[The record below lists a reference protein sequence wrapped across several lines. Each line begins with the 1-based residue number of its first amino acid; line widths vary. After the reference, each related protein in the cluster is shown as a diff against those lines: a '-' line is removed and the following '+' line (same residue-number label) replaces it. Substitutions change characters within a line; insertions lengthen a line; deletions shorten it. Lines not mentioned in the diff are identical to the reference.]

1 MHFFSPL
8 SGESEG
14 AFIKTIQIPMI
25 NEKLDVQLIESLKEN
40 GFLES
45 TEVQQVC
52 IPRIKSGR
60 DLVCIAGKGSGKSV
74 SIVVGV
80 LQRLKAEQGDNPR
93 AVIVVADKERALVM
107 KNEFSRLGEYS
118 YLRVHT
124 ACEDEKIDV
133 QKDKIYMGTD
143 VVIGTAKR
151 LNQIYTLYAL
161 NLGDVKIFAID
172 DAELVIK
179 NLNYLQLDRLARSL
193 PKSQKIIFAQTL
205 SEWVDRFANE
215 FMNNE
220 EIIEIEEPEDESEH
234 SV

>member
-1 MHFFSPL
+1 MV
-8 SGESEG
+8 
-14 AFIKTIQIPMI
+14 
-25 NEKLDVQLIESLKEN
+25 NEKLDKQLLESLKEN
-40 GFLES
+40 GFTES
-45 TEVQQVC
+45 TELEQIC

-60 DLVCIAGKGSGKSV
+60 DLLCIAGKGSGKSTT
-74 SIVVGV
+74 IVVSV
-80 LQRLKAEQGDNPR
+80 LQRLKAELEDNAR
-93 AVIVVADKERALVM
+93 AVIVVADKERALEM
-107 KNEFSRLGEYS
+107 KNEFSRLGEYTD
-118 YLRVHT
+118 LRVHT
-124 ACEDEKIDV
+124 ACDDEKIDV

-161 NLGDVKIFAID
+161 NLGAVKIFAID

-193 PKSQKIIFAQTL
+193 PKSQKVVFAETL
-205 SEWVDRFANE
+205 TEWVDRFADE

>member
-1 MHFFSPL
+1 
-8 SGESEG
+8 
-14 AFIKTIQIPMI
+14 MI

-40 GFLES
+40 GFTES
-45 TEVQQVC
+45 TELEQIC

-60 DLVCIAGKGSGKSV
+60 DMLCMAGKGSGKSTTLVV
-74 SIVVGV
+74 SV
-80 LQRLKAEQGDNPR
+80 LQRLKAELEDNPR
-93 AVIVVADKERALVM
+93 AVIVVANKERALEM
-107 KNEFSRLGEYS
+107 KTEFARLGEYTD
-118 YLRVHT
+118 LRVHT
-124 ACEDEKIDV
+124 ACDDEKIDV

-161 NLGDVKIFAID
+161 NLGAVKIFAID

-193 PKSQKIIFAQTL
+193 PKSQKVVFAHTL
-205 SEWVDRFANE
+205 TEWVERFANE
-215 FMNNE
+215 FMNND

>member
-1 MHFFSPL
+1 
-8 SGESEG
+8 
-14 AFIKTIQIPMI
+14 MI
-25 NEKLDVQLIESLKEN
+25 NEKLDKQLLESLKVN
-40 GFLES
+40 GFTES
-45 TEVQQVC
+45 TELEQIC

-60 DLVCIAGKGSGKSV
+60 DLLCIAGKRSGKSTT
-74 SIVVGV
+74 IVVSV
-80 LQRLKAEQGDNPR
+80 LQRLKAELEDNAR
-93 AVIVVADKERALVM
+93 AVIVVADKERALEM
-107 KNEFSRLGEYS
+107 KNEFSRLGEYTD
-118 YLRVHT
+118 LRVHT
-124 ACEDEKIDV
+124 ACDDEKIDV

-161 NLGDVKIFAID
+161 NLGAVKIFAID

-193 PKSQKIIFAQTL
+193 PKSQKVVFAETL
-205 SEWVDRFANE
+205 TEWVDRFADE

>member
-1 MHFFSPL
+1 
-8 SGESEG
+8 
-14 AFIKTIQIPMI
+14 MI
-25 NEKLDVQLIESLKEN
+25 NEKLDKQLLESLKEN
-40 GFLES
+40 GFTES
-45 TEVQQVC
+45 TELEQIC

-60 DLVCIAGKGSGKSV
+60 DLICIAGKGSGKSTTL
-74 SIVVGV
+74 VVCV
-80 LQRLKAEQGDNPR
+80 LQRLKSELEDNAR
-93 AVIVVADKERALVM
+93 AVIVVADKERALEM
-107 KNEFSRLGEYS
+107 KNEFSRLGEYTD
-118 YLRVHT
+118 LRVHT

-161 NLGDVKIFAID
+161 NLGAVKIFAID

-193 PKSQKIIFAQTL
+193 PKSQKVVFANSL
-205 SEWVDRFANE
+205 SEWVERFANE

-220 EIIEIEEPEDESEH
+220 EILEIEESEDDSEH
-234 SV
+234 SA